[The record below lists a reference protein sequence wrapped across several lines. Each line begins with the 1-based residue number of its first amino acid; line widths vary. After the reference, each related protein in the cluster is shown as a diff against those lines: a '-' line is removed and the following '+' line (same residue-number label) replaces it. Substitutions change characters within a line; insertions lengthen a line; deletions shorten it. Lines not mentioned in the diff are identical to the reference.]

1 MPNRL
6 LRYLSLLPLP
16 PLLPRLASRPA
27 TLLLL
32 ALCSL
37 SSACTLVRLREEA
50 AAIDTATILV
60 GTAQPARACVGPVQV
75 LALDMDRWSGTSP
88 SIPPV
93 PHIAHHTRLFAP
105 GGYELIVPKGRY
117 TVLAFCDANNNLRH
131 DAGEDAG
138 WTDPA
143 KPLAVSGDGVII
155 GNDITLAYK
164 LLPTAWA
171 GLQVPPSPFGTHS
184 ARAGAIATLDAP
196 AFSAE
201 QGVRGYWAPLSFY
214 RELGG
219 NIYFLEPYDP
229 KRIPVLF
236 IHGAAGSPQDWRDFF
251 SRLDRSRYQ
260 AWFFYYPSG
269 TSLEATSNLLYWKLY
284 NLQAEYSFQQVVFTA
299 HSMGGL
305 VARDFLT
312 RHATQLP
319 FSIPLFV
326 SLSTPWAGEP
336 RAEAGVRNSPAAV
349 PSWYDMRPEGP
360 FLQGLFQRPLPDNTR
375 YYLFFGHQ
383 GSPGLFRP
391 NNDGAVTL
399 ESQLRTSAQD
409 EARMTFGFNEDHTSI
424 LRSPAVFERYAAVLK
439 NATGAQQD
447 SAQGHLQVALVDA
460 AGTPVMPGEA
470 LLQLEPEDAG
480 SERGSE
486 RITLSVGRLSN
497 ARSLGPIPAGR
508 YVARAFSYGYATD
521 TPAQRIE
528 VRAEQTLSLQFQ
540 LRPQGVLWGFIGTPT
555 QAAQRTPAGY
565 LRPADTTVNIRRITL
580 NGAGVQRVITPTRK
594 APADSLELYLA
605 GQDEAQGPYFSFIGL
620 PAGDYELLIE
630 AEGHAPSLTRHRVTP
645 GQVSQNAMILL
656 KRP

>member
-6 LRYLSLLPLP
+6 LRYTCLLPP
-16 PLLPRLASRPA
+16 LASRPA
-27 TLLLL
+27 ALLLL

-37 SSACTLVRLREEA
+37 TSACTLVRLREEA
-50 AAIDTATILV
+50 AAIDTATVLV
-60 GTAQPARACVGPVQV
+60 GTVQPVHSCAGPIQV
-75 LALDMDRWSGTSP
+75 LALDMDDRTQSV
-88 SIPPV
+88 PPG

-105 GGYELIVPKGRY
+105 GGYELIVPRGRY
-117 TVLAFCDANNNLRH
+117 TVLAFCDANDNLRH
-131 DAGEDAG
+131 DPGEDAG

-143 KPLAVSGDGVII
+143 SPLAASGDGVII
-155 GNDITLAYK
+155 GNDLTLAYK

-184 ARAGAIATLDAP
+184 ARAGAIAALDTP

-269 TSLEATSNLLYWKLY
+269 TSLESTSNLLYWKLY

-326 SLSTPWAGEP
+326 SLSTPWAGEA
-336 RAEAGVRNSPAAV
+336 RAESGVRNSPAAV

-424 LRSPAVFERYAAVLK
+424 LRSAAVFERYAAVLK

-447 SAQGHLQVALVDA
+447 GNQGNVQVTLLDA
-460 AGTPVMPGEA
+460 AGTPFVPAEA
-470 LLQLEPEDAG
+470 LLQLEPEGAG
-480 SERGSE
+480 GERL
-486 RITLSVGRLSN
+486 TLSIGRLSN
-497 ARSLGPIPAGR
+497 AKVLGPIPTGR
-508 YVARAFSYGYATD
+508 YRARAFSYGYATD
-521 TPAQRIE
+521 TPSQSIE
-528 VRAEQTLSLQFQ
+528 VRADQTLALQFRM
-540 LRPQGVLWGFIGTPT
+540 RPQGVLWGFIGRPV

-565 LRPADTTVNIRRITL
+565 LRPADTTVSIRRITL
-580 NGAGVQRVITPTRK
+580 SGAGVQRVLTPSSTTT
-594 APADSLELYLA
+594 ADSVERYLA
-605 GQDEAQGPYFSFIGL
+605 GQDEAQGPHFSFVGL

-630 AEGHAPSLTRHRVTP
+630 AEGYAPSRTRHRVTP

-656 KRP
+656 NRS